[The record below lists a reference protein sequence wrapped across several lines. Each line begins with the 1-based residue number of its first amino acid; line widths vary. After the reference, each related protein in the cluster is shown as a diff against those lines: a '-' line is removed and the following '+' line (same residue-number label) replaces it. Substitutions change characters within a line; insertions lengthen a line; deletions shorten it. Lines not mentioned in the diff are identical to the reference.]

1 MSSLVSAS
9 QIIDN
14 KTDIIRVSIPS
25 SLQQDEQKKPDEVR
39 FFYAQTRVQTLVSE
53 RAEGA

>member
-1 MSSLVSAS
+1 MF
-9 QIIDN
+9 
-14 KTDIIRVSIPS
+14 PS